1 MYIVHNLRIM
11 SAKQQPMTAKQC
23 SLIHVAC
30 NVVKKKKNDIRI
42 NSGYVVKTTHTS
54 TRSTRNLGS
63 VCQHQDSTAPL
74 TLPLELKFLA

>member
-42 NSGYVVKTTHTS
+42 NSGYVVKTTHFNEIYEEFGFGLSAPGQHS
-54 TRSTRNLGS
+54 TTNP
-63 VCQHQDSTAPL
+63 T
-74 TLPLELKFLA
+74 T